1 MNINLSAAASSKKK
15 KDGKNKLSYGLN
27 KPKKSNVFG
36 DDDSES
42 DEEEAEGT
50 NPSTS
55 TARSAVNR
63 DIAAEQEALRK
74 RAQQAMANATNDS
87 LYDYDGAYESFKP
100 NKEEEE
106 KQKEAAP
113 EERKSRYIQ
122 DLLKQSKK
130 REIEREA
137 ILERKIAREQAEEDA
152 QAEYQGKEKFI
163 TKGEQTRN
171 KCCAEVSSGDFF

>member
-27 KPKKSNVFG
+27 KPKNSNVFG

-42 DEEEAEGT
+42 DEEKAEGT

-55 TARSAVNR
+55 AARSAVNR

-74 RAQQAMANATNDS
+74 RAQQAMANAANDS

-100 NKEEEE
+100 KNEEEE
-106 KQKEAAP
+106 KQEKAAP

-163 TKGEQTRN
+163 TKGEQIMN
-171 KCCAEVSSGDFF
+171 E